1 MTGSTAGAYISY
13 TREDMSYAE
22 GVSRTLERAGIP
34 VWIDKESLKPGVDW
48 YSKNQ
53 EALTNARVL
62 VAIVSAAS
70 NSLQWTFFEIGY
82 AMAAGTPVIL
92 VLLAEVA
99 SLPINLSKVQVVD
112 AQGLDETSTAEVVAA
127 AVKEILGRQND
138 S

>member
-1 MTGSTAGAYISY
+1 
-13 TREDMSYAE
+13 MSYAE